1 MPRQPEQA
9 QRSEAGSE
17 AQGPEQSTGLRR
29 SQRLVDF
36 SHTRR
41 IRTYEDWQPAARYT
55 DMFKDPPLPASPSQ
69 PSILTRAE
77 KRQIFTEAAQRLR
90 RDPTPSRETKLDQ
103 VRASIQRYQQ

>member
-1 MPRQPEQA
+1 MPRQPGQA
-9 QRSEAGSE
+9 QRSEAGPE

-55 DMFKDPPLPASPSQ
+55 DMFKDPPLPESPSQ
-69 PSILTRAE
+69 GGIVDM
-77 KRQIFTEAAQRLR
+77 IHIYF
-90 RDPTPSRETKLDQ
+90 
-103 VRASIQRYQQ
+103 

>member
-41 IRTYEDWQPAARYT
+41 IRTYEDWHPAARLA
-55 DMFKDPPLPASPSQ
+55 DMFNDPHCLNHLLSPQS
-69 PSILTRAE
+69 
-77 KRQIFTEAAQRLR
+77 
-90 RDPTPSRETKLDQ
+90 
-103 VRASIQRYQQ
+103 